1 MDWTVIVKKDSLSGT
16 YEVSAERYYQAKVA
30 GITLFL
36 KENKIPGKPYLYLT
50 AKKNEL
56 EVEVRTK
63 VDRRVGE
70 RPLSSNEYF
79 MEQIDNL
86 LTSIRTSTLGDKCKD
101 TASEFL
107 QRAKEVISV
116 G

>member
-1 MDWTVIVKKDSLSGT
+1 MDWTVTVRKGDLSGI

-36 KENKIPGKPYLYLT
+36 KENKIPGKPYIYLT
-50 AKKNEL
+50 SKKNEL
-56 EVEVRTK
+56 EVEVKTK

-70 RPLSSNEYF
+70 RPMSSNEYF

-86 LTSIRTSTLGDKCKD
+86 LTSIRTSNLVDTCKD
-101 TASEFL
+101 EASKFL